1 MQQGSTSDHG
11 RDYILRARVVHDQ
24 LGLRGCAAREIL
36 DHLMPQVDANGIKL
50 ECELSGD
57 KNAPPVLL
65 IMGLGAQLTRWPEP
79 FHRALADAGFYVIRY
94 DQRDVGLSTRMD
106 GATSPSLAGAALRAA
121 MRLPVR
127 APYDLGDLAADAL
140 GLLDALGL
148 RSAHVIGASM
158 GGMVGQMLAARHGD
172 RARTL
177 VSIMSTSGSRRLPQP
192 DWRLQLA
199 LLRRPNARG
208 DRDKA
213 VEWAIA
219 LYKRIGSPGFPPDDK
234 LLREQVT
241 RDVDRSYY
249 PRGLRRQ
256 LLAILASGSRTSILG
271 QITAPTLILHGAA
284 DPLIPVAAAYDLQR
298 RIPGARM
305 EVFPGMG
312 HDLPRAL
319 IPTIT
324 SQIID
329 HLRQADAAIGVS
341 RRP

>member
-1 MQQGSTSDHG
+1 
-11 RDYILRARVVHDQ
+11 
-24 LGLRGCAAREIL
+24 
-36 DHLMPQVDANGIKL
+36 MPQLDANGIKL
-50 ECELSGD
+50 AYEASGD
-57 KNAPPVLL
+57 PNAPPVLL

-79 FHRALADAGFYVIRY
+79 FYRALADAGFYVLRY

-106 GATSPSLAGAALRAA
+106 AAGSPSLARAA
-121 MRLPVR
+121 IRAGLRRPVH
-127 APYDLGDLAADAL
+127 APYLLGDLAADAL

-148 RSAHVIGASM
+148 RSAHVVGASM
-158 GGMVGQMLAARHGD
+158 GGMVGQILAAQHGA
-172 RARTL
+172 RARSL
-177 VSIMSTSGSRRLPQP
+177 VSIMSTSGSRRLPQA

-208 DRDKA
+208 DRERAIAWA
-213 VEWAIA
+213 VA
-219 LYKRIGSPGFPPDDK
+219 LYKRIGSPGFPPDEV
-234 LLREQVT
+234 LLREQVA

-249 PRGLRRQ
+249 PAGLRRQ

-298 RIPGARM
+298 RIHGSQL

-324 SQIID
+324 TKIIA
-329 HLRQADAAIGVS
+329 HLRQAEAATTPASTGS
-341 RRP
+341 

>member
-1 MQQGSTSDHG
+1 
-11 RDYILRARVVHDQ
+11 
-24 LGLRGCAAREIL
+24 
-36 DHLMPQVDANGIKL
+36 MPQLDVNGIKL
-50 ECELSGD
+50 EYEVSGD
-57 KNAPPVLL
+57 KNASPVLL

-79 FHRALADAGFYVIRY
+79 FYRTLADAGFYVIRY

-106 GATSPSLAGAALRAA
+106 DAGSPSLAGAALRAA
-121 MRLPVR
+121 MRLPVN

-148 RSAHVIGASM
+148 GSAHVVGASM
-158 GGMVGQMLAARHGD
+158 GGMVGQILAARHRD
-172 RARTL
+172 RARSL

-208 DRDKA
+208 DRERAINWA
-213 VEWAIA
+213 VA
-219 LYKRIGSPGFPPDDK
+219 LYKRIGSPGFPADDQ

-256 LLAILASGSRTSILG
+256 ILAIIASGSRTSMLG
-271 QITAPTLILHGAA
+271 QIIAPTLILHGAA
-284 DPLIPVAAAYDLQR
+284 DPLIPVAAAYDLHD
-298 RIPGARM
+298 RIRGSQL

-312 HDLPRAL
+312 HDLPRPL

-324 SQIID
+324 TQIIA
-329 HLRQADAAIGVS
+329 HLRRAEAVA
-341 RRP
+341 RPGSTGS

>member
-1 MQQGSTSDHG
+1 
-11 RDYILRARVVHDQ
+11 
-24 LGLRGCAAREIL
+24 
-36 DHLMPQVDANGIKL
+36 MPQLDANGLKL
-50 ECELSGD
+50 AYEVSGD
-57 KNAPPVLL
+57 KDAPPVLL

-79 FHRALADAGFYVIRY
+79 FYRTLADAGFYVIRY

-106 GATSPSLAGAALRAA
+106 GPRLPSLAGAALRAA
-121 MRLPVR
+121 IGRPVK
-127 APYDLGDLAADAL
+127 APYDLGDLAADAI

-148 RSAHVIGASM
+148 RSAHIVGASM
-158 GGMVGQMLAARHGD
+158 GGMVGQILAAQHRD

-199 LLRRPNARG
+199 LLRRPGARG
-208 DRDKA
+208 DRERA
-213 VEWAIA
+213 IQWAIA

-234 LLREQVT
+234 LLRAQVT
-241 RDVDRSYY
+241 GDIDRSYH

-256 LLAILASGSRTSILG
+256 MLAILASGSRTSILG
-271 QITAPTLILHGAA
+271 EITAPTLILHGAE

-298 RIPGARM
+298 RIRGSRM

-324 SQIID
+324 TQIID
-329 HLRQADAAIGVS
+329 HLRRADARS
-341 RRP
+341 T

>member
-1 MQQGSTSDHG
+1 
-11 RDYILRARVVHDQ
+11 
-24 LGLRGCAAREIL
+24 
-36 DHLMPQVDANGIKL
+36 MPQLAANGIKL
-50 ECELSGD
+50 EYEVTGD
-57 KNAPPVLL
+57 RNAPPVLL

-79 FHRALADAGFYVIRY
+79 FYRALADAGFYVIRY

-106 GATSPSLAGAALRAA
+106 DARAPSLATAALRAA
-121 MRLPVR
+121 MRLPVH
-127 APYDLGDLAADAL
+127 APYDLGDLAADAI
-140 GLLDALGL
+140 GLLDTLGVG
-148 RSAHVIGASM
+148 RAHIIGASM
-158 GGMVGQMLAARHGD
+158 GGMVGQILAAQHGA

-192 DWRLQLA
+192 DWRLRLA
-199 LLRRPNARG
+199 LLQRPNARG
-208 DRDKA
+208 DRA
-213 VEWAIA
+213 RAIEWAVA
-219 LYKRIGSPGFPPDDK
+219 LYKRIGSPGFPADDK

-241 RDVDRSYY
+241 RDIDRSYH

-271 QITAPTLILHGAA
+271 RITAPTLVLHGAE

-298 RIPGARM
+298 RIQGARI

-324 SQIID
+324 AQIID
-329 HLRQADAAIGVS
+329 HLRRADTPAQPRSAGA
-341 RRP
+341 